1 MCNAFW
7 RPDGSFG
14 WCKDARRGIVYQHTK
29 ACKDVAWAEK
39 GIRQAQPEDVAWWM
53 HEHRTARWSLRHNQK
68 KLHSLD
74 VPGVKRMDCQAEK
87 ELSGQERRWNDIL
100 KGWDTERS
108 APNVQNS
115 S

>member
-14 WCKDARRGIVYQHTK
+14 WCKNARKGVLYQHTK
-29 ACKDVAWAEK
+29 ECEEEGVSAPKCPLE
-39 GIRQAQPEDVAWWM
+39 
-53 HEHRTARWSLRHNQK
+53 LRPNEK

-74 VPGVKRMDCQAEK
+74 VPGVKRMDYQAEK

-100 KGWDTERS
+100 KGWETERS